1 MTNFLKVSEAPKTK
15 LQLKKAILKGSIVV
29 FERDMNRSN
38 DYTKLN
44 SANSILSLWD
54 GFRYHAP
61 YQGSENEA
69 NAYLGTSFNYKFAN
83 A

>member
-29 FERDMNRSN
+29 FERDMNRTN

-44 SANSILSLWD
+44 SANSILSLWE
-54 GFRYHAP
+54 GFRYDAKF
-61 YQGSENEA
+61 QAKENVA